1 MFAFE
6 TLGRGLLP
14 RGVPEM
20 LLAAGLGL
28 AALALACAGLYG
40 LQAYSVSRQ
49 TREIGVRIAVG
60 ARRADIVNQ
69 FLTEAVLVC
78 LVGGVLGIAAALG
91 TGALIGWLSDSMR
104 LSFSTLSIL
113 VAFFSSTLIG
123 ITFGFLPARAAARLD
138 PVVALSRE

>member
-1 MFAFE
+1 M
-6 TLGRGLLP
+6 
-14 RGVPEM
+14 
-20 LLAAGLGL
+20 
-28 AALALACAGLYG
+28 
-40 LQAYSVSRQ
+40 
-49 TREIGVRIAVG
+49 
-60 ARRADIVNQ
+60 
-69 FLTEAVLVC
+69 LVC

-91 TGALIGWLSDSMR
+91 AGALIGWLSDSMR

>member
-1 MFAFE
+1 VMNI
-6 TLGRGLLP
+6 
-14 RGVPEM
+14 M
-20 LLAAGLGL
+20 L
-28 AALALACAGLYG
+28 
-40 LQAYSVSRQ
+40 VSATER

-113 VAFFSSTLIG
+113 
-123 ITFGFLPARAAARLD
+123 
-138 PVVALSRE
+138 